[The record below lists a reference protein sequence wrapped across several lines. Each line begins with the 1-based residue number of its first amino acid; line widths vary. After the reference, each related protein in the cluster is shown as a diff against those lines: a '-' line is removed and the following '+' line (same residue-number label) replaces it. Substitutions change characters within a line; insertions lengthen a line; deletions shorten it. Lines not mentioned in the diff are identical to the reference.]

1 MCKKILC
8 YCLGLILA
16 GLASATLALAQPM
29 GQPIGQPMGQPGGG
43 RVGGMGR
50 ASFQDQ
56 FREVKRTQIGP
67 TVGVSQQIVDQ
78 LLQIEARY
86 QSPRQQLIRESKE
99 DFRRLQQVM
108 SQPSPSDREVKA
120 ILTDIKSKKKAMED
134 LKTRQGEEEEALL
147 TPVQQARYIM
157 YLQTLGKE
165 ARSVRGRGPGEET
178 PMMPQGPREIPVSRP
193 SR

>member
-1 MCKKILC
+1 MLC
-8 YCLGLILA
+8 CVLGLILA
-16 GLASATLALAQPM
+16 GMTVATVAQAQPM
-29 GQPIGQPMGQPGGG
+29 GQPMGQPGGARG
-43 RVGGMGR
+43 AG
-50 ASFQDQ
+50 FQDQ
-56 FREVKRTQIGP
+56 FQEIKRTQMGP
-67 TVGVSQQIVDQ
+67 QLGVGQQTVDH
-78 LLQIEARY
+78 LLQIESRY
-86 QSPRQQLIRESKE
+86 QPTRQQLIRESKE

-108 SQPSPSDREVKA
+108 SQPSPSDQEVKA
-120 ILTDIKSKKKAMED
+120 ILSEIKRKKKAIED